1 MDEVLVER
9 VGGLVGGLVGGRV
22 GGWVAQWGEGQ
33 LVVGCDNGTS
43 SIYLV
48 AMVVVVV
55 GWGGG
60 GGVASGGTWTLYI
73 CVHMR
78 GYGSGFRNGSE
89 IRRGTRNNDKLE

>member
-1 MDEVLVER
+1 M
-9 VGGLVGGLVGGRV
+9 
-22 GGWVAQWGEGQ
+22 AQWEQGQ

-55 GWGGG
+55 GEGGG
-60 GGVASGGTWTLYI
+60 GGCQYCGGTWTLYI
-73 CVHMR
+73 CVHRR

-89 IRRGTRNNDKLE
+89 IRRERMDNDKLINWNNIASGELEW